1 MAERKQ
7 LNKRLLFVVTED
19 WTFVSH
25 RFHLAIAAIE
35 KGYHVGLLS
44 KFTRHRDIIKNAGV
58 QVFDWSLNRGSIN
71 PLLEMR
77 SVLEVVSAI
86 KNFQPNLLHAV
97 AIKPVVYS
105 AIACRY
111 TGVDSRV
118 FALGG
123 LGFIFSSRKR
133 FVQLLRSLLVFVFR
147 ILLSGQQSCLILQN
161 PDDRSVLLSAGVMD
175 ADQIRLIRG
184 AGVDTSYFL
193 PQSVPEGTPLVV
205 LPARMLWDKGV
216 LEFVEVART
225 LNGKGVN
232 ARFALVGPPDPH
244 NPESVPKK
252 QLDQWVKE
260 GDIEWWGHRYD
271 MRNVYRQATIVCL
284 PSYREGLPKSLLEA
298 ASCSRPIVTYD
309 VPGCREI
316 VSNGVNGILV
326 PFKDQKTLLMAIEKL
341 LGDSELCSHMGK
353 AGRELAEKEFS
364 QEKVAAETIK
374 VWEEVM
380 N

>member
-123 LGFIFSSRKR
+123 LGFIFSSSK
-133 FVQLLRSLLVFVFR
+133 FFAQLLRPLLVFVFR
-147 ILLSGQQSCLILQN
+147 ILLSGHQSCLILQN
-161 PDDRSVLLSAGVMD
+161 SDDRSVLLSAGVMD

-184 AGVDTSYFL
+184 AGVDTNYFF
-193 PQSVPEGTPLVV
+193 PQSVPDGIPLVV

-216 LEFVEVART
+216 LEFVEAART

-232 ARFALVGPPDPH
+232 ARFALVGPTDPH
-244 NPESVPKK
+244 NPESVSDK

-260 GDIEWWGHRYD
+260 GDVEWWGHRYD

-284 PSYREGLPKSLLEA
+284 PSYREGFPNVVLQAGSLM
-298 ASCSRPIVTYD
+298 
-309 VPGCREI
+309 VPSI
-316 VSNGVNGILV
+316 VSDINGCNEIIQNENNKLSVSMHKGIHDVNNCARS
-326 PFKDQKTLLMAIEKL
+326 PT
-341 LGDSELCSHMGK
+341 
-353 AGRELAEKEFS
+353 
-364 QEKVAAETIK
+364 
-374 VWEEVM
+374 
-380 N
+380 